1 MSWLHQV
8 NQKVLLELS
17 NGGNIYAIENA
28 HKINLLDAM
37 AKSR

>member
-1 MSWLHQV
+1 MPWLPQV
-8 NQKVLLELS
+8 NQKALS
-17 NGGNIYAIENA
+17 KLSSGGNTYATENA